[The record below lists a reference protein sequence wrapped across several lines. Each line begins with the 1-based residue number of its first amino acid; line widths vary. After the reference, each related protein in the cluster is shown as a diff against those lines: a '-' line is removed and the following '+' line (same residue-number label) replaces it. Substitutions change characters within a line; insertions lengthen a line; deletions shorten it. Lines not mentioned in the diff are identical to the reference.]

1 MKPDERRIAATTRR
15 YSEQQ
20 LFAAIREGVEGEEA
34 VAALDELQG
43 RWEALED
50 AFLIGHVH
58 DALEADRR
66 V

>member
-1 MKPDERRIAATTRR
+1 MPADNAATTLR
-15 YSEQQ
+15 YSGQQ

-50 AFLIGHVH
+50 ASLIGHVH
-58 DALEADRR
+58 DALDAERK
-66 V
+66 